1 MDPLEARGCLEVR
14 GNQPCLEF
22 LAGPELHR
30 PRVVPCVLAFQNTLE
45 DLSVLGDHFSHLDL
59 VGQPNQ
65 TCHGVQVD
73 LFFQG
78 DP

>member
-22 LAGPELHR
+22 LADPELHKL
-30 PRVVPCVLAFQNTLE
+30 RVAPCVLAFQNTPV
-45 DLSVLGDHFSHLDL
+45 DLLVLGDRFSHLDL
-59 VGQPNQ
+59 VDQPNQ
-65 TCHGVQVD
+65 TCHGVPVD
-73 LFFQG
+73 LSFQG